1 MKYKVVKGCVI
12 KGAGHQ
18 PGAVVELDSDL
29 AGQLMGIGRIMP
41 CDESE
46 VENRSVGLEGSSEE
60 PAKRRGRPKK
70 VEEPVEHPVE
80 EAPEE

>member
-12 KGAGHQ
+12 KGSIHQ
-18 PGAVVELDSDL
+18 PGEVVELDKDL
-29 AGQLMGIGRIMP
+29 AKQLMGIGRVMP
-41 CDESE
+41 HDEVE
-46 VENRSVGLEGSSEE
+46 AENRSVGLDCSSEE

-70 VEEPVEHPVE
+70 VEEPAE

>member
-18 PGAVVELDSDL
+18 PGDVVELDKDL
-29 AGQLMGIGRIMP
+29 ASQLMGIGRVVP

-46 VENRSVGLEGSSEE
+46 PENRSVGLEGSAEE
-60 PAKRRGRPKK
+60 PVKRRGRPKK
-70 VEEPVEHPVE
+70 VQEPVEE
-80 EAPEE
+80 EPPE